1 MADGK
6 SAFQLFS
13 GFYYVEHGANRWTA
27 KKFSVLLG
35 APPGSREKGAML
47 RLELTVPE
55 SIIDP
60 LKSVTL
66 AAAVNGTQ
74 LAPETYNQ
82 IGHYTYARE
91 VPPQLLAAD
100 PVKIDFVVDK
110 SLRPPGDGREL
121 GLIARGVGLQAK

>member
-1 MADGK
+1 MRITSACLMTLGLAIACVGCSRRTNADLTDESPPHLASVVGMADGK

-47 RLELTVPE
+47 RLELTMPE
-55 SIIDP
+55 SIIDH

-66 AAAVNGTQ
+66 AAAVNGT
-74 LAPETYNQ
+74 
-82 IGHYTYARE
+82 
-91 VPPQLLAAD
+91 
-100 PVKIDFVVDK
+100 
-110 SLRPPGDGREL
+110 
-121 GLIARGVGLQAK
+121 